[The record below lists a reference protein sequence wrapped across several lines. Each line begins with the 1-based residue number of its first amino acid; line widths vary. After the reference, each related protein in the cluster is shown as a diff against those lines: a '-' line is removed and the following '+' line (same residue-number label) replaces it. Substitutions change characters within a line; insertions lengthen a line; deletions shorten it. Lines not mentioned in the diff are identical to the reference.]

1 MPQSVCVAATLII
14 KSGFSIERKTMLNS
28 EEICVFVGIEN
39 EHTRSQGLQQQWVNN
54 PSQSLDAHF
63 QGQV

>member
-14 KSGFSIERKTMLNS
+14 KSGFPTERKTMLNS

-39 EHTRSQGLQQQWVNN
+39 GRARGGGLQQQ
-54 PSQSLDAHF
+54 
-63 QGQV
+63 

>member
-14 KSGFSIERKTMLNS
+14 KSGFPIERKTMLNL

-39 EHTRSQGLQQQWVNN
+39 KHTRGQGLQQQ
-54 PSQSLDAHF
+54 
-63 QGQV
+63 